1 MLQLADLDIRLHKD
15 IHPVGGEELVRSE
28 ESSRHSCVISS
39 SEEEENAAIKLVVG
53 GGGGGGGGGGRGG
66 GGDKND
72 ARASWRRGIAEREDY
87 KQDMLMIPT
96 HSVGGRGGGNG
107 TADSRVWEMRA
118 RDAALTGVNL
128 GALQA
133 ER

>member
-1 MLQLADLDIRLHKD
+1 LLQLADLDIRLHKD
-15 IHPVGGEELVRSE
+15 IHPVDGEELVRSE
-28 ESSRHSCVISS
+28 ESSRHSCVVSS
-39 SEEEENAAIKLVVG
+39 SEEEENAAIKLVV
-53 GGGGGGGGGGRGG
+53 GGGGRGG

-72 ARASWRRGIAEREDY
+72 ARASWRRGIAEGEDY

-96 HSVGGRGGGNG
+96 HSVGCWGGGNG

-128 GALQA
+128 GAL
-133 ER
+133 